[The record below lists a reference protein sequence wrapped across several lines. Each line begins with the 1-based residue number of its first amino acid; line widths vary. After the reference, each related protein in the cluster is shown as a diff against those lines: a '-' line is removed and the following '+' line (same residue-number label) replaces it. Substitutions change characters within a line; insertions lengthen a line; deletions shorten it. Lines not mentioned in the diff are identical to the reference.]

1 MSVSSVIMIA
11 ALYNFIW
18 KVLSPF
24 RLTGPIFD
32 KELRVSSRR
41 RRNYVLRFA
50 YVAVLTVFLAL
61 VWIEA
66 MGRSGSA
73 VYQISRMAE
82 AGQFI
87 VIYMVWFQFCATQFL
102 AVILLS
108 NSISDEIYHRTLGLL
123 MTTPINSFQI
133 VMGKLLSKLLQ
144 LVLLLAI
151 SLPLLAIIRVLGG
164 VPWNYVISSLCITL
178 TTVIFVGSLSLFF
191 SIFCRRAYVVI
202 IMTALTIGLLF
213 ALLPLLAVM
222 SWHIMD
228 LDAIIPACIAIIITV
243 LTIRFP
249 FALLPLLA
257 IMSWYTIDLRSFIS
271 EKTLLT
277 VVLSPNPYCTMF
289 YNTMM
294 MIEPRAAAGIPA
306 FLWPLHC
313 GIMLAASALL
323 LFISVIIVRKVALRQ
338 ATGQL
343 DSSSGKRR
351 SRRASKGNGANQQAF
366 AGTIRRVVG
375 PPIIWKEL
383 RSPMFRH
390 HKIRTCI
397 LVSVGLILLSGT
409 YYLCAKAR
417 VLDGEGTHAAYAV
430 IFLGVGMLFTIV
442 LPATSITSERESRSW
457 PVLLAT
463 PLDDKDILLGKFIG
477 ILRRC
482 FPAWLLLF
490 GHIIAFSL
498 LGFIHPF
505 AILQMGI
512 LVTWIAVFLS
522 GSGLYFSSRFKNTT
536 TAVIMN
542 FTLVAAIWAILP
554 LLMGLV
560 ASINTPFTRDARELV
575 NVYLDTN
582 PFVHVGNIMI
592 ATAGGKAVV
601 TGSYYW
607 PGRGTMDIADSTV
620 WMLACMIGYI
630 VIGFLF
636 AWRAKHQFRRKIF

>member
-1 MSVSSVIMIA
+1 LSVSSVIMIID
-11 ALYNFIW
+11 LTNF
-18 KVLSPF
+18 VARFLSPF

-50 YVAVLTVFLAL
+50 YVALLTAFLVL

-66 MGRSGSA
+66 MGQSGSA
-73 VYQISRMAE
+73 VYRISRMAE
-82 AGQFI
+82 AGKSI
-87 VIYMVWFQFCATQFL
+87 VIYIVWFQYCATQFL

-151 SLPLLAIIRVLGG
+151 SLPLLAIIRVMGG

-191 SIFCRRAYVVI
+191 SIFSRRTYVVI
-202 IMTALTIGLLF
+202 IVTIVTIVSIF
-213 ALLPLLAVM
+213 ALLPLGLYAI
-222 SWHIMD
+222 WDIMN
-228 LDAIIPACIAIIITV
+228 P
-243 LTIRFP
+243 
-249 FALLPLLA
+249 
-257 IMSWYTIDLRSFIS
+257 SIS
-271 EKTLLT
+271 ERSIFT
-277 VVLSPNPYCTMF
+277 VIFLPNPYCSMF
-289 YNTMM
+289 INTIAMVD
-294 MIEPRAAAGIPA
+294 PRSAAALT
-306 FLWPLHC
+306 FYSWPLHC
-313 GIMLAASALL
+313 SIMLAASALL
-323 LFISVIIVRKVALRQ
+323 LFISMVIVRKVALRQ

-343 DSSSGKRR
+343 DRSAGKRR
-351 SRRASKGNGANQQAF
+351 SRRAAKAAGVDQQVFTGA
-366 AGTIRRVVG
+366 IRRVVG

-383 RSPMFRH
+383 RSPIFRH

-397 LVSVGLILLSGT
+397 FAFIGLILLSGT

-417 VLDGEGTHAAYAV
+417 VLDDEGTHAAYAV

-442 LPATSITSERESRSW
+442 LPATSITTERESRSW

-463 PLDDKDILLGKFIG
+463 PLDDKDILLGKFVG
-477 ILRRC
+477 ALRRC

-498 LGFIHPF
+498 IGFIHPL
-505 AILQMGI
+505 AIIQTGI

-522 GSGLYFSSRFKNTT
+522 GSGLYFSSRFKHTT
-536 TAVIMN
+536 TAVLMN
-542 FTLVAAIWAILP
+542 FALVATIWAILP
-554 LLMGLV
+554 LLMGII
-560 ASINTPFTRDARELV
+560 ASINTPLTRDARELAEA
-575 NVYLDTN
+575 YIDTN
-582 PFVHVGNIMI
+582 PFVHIGNIMI
-592 ATAGGKAVV
+592 ATAGGKPEK

-607 PGRGTMDIADSTV
+607 PGQGTLDAANSTI
-620 WMLACMIGYI
+620 WMSACMVGYI
-630 VIGFLF
+630 LIGFLF
-636 AWRAKHQFRRKIF
+636 AWRAKHRFRRNIF

>member
-50 YVAVLTVFLAL
+50 YVAVLTVFLVL

-191 SIFCRRAYVVI
+191 SIFCRRTYVVI
-202 IMTALTIGLLF
+202 IMTVLTIGFLF

-222 SWHIMD
+222 SWQIMD

-257 IMSWYTIDLRSFIS
+257 IMSWYTMDLRSFIS
-271 EKTLLT
+271 EKIMSSVVITL
-277 VVLSPNPYCTMF
+277 NPYCTMF
-289 YNTMM
+289 FNTMM
-294 MIEPRAAAGIPA
+294 MTEPRAAAVMSA
-306 FLWPLHC
+306 FLCPLHC

-323 LFISVIIVRKVALRQ
+323 LFVSMIIVRKVALCQ

-351 SRRASKGNGANQQAF
+351 SRRASKENGVNQQAF

-417 VLDGEGTHAAYAV
+417 VLDDADTHIVYAI

-477 ILRRC
+477 ALRRC

-498 LGFIHPF
+498 AGFIHPL
-505 AILQMGI
+505 AIIQIGI
-512 LVTWIAVFLS
+512 LVTWIAIFLS
-522 GSGLYFSSRFKNTT
+522 GSGLYFSSSFKNTT

-542 FTLVAAIWAILP
+542 FTLAVAIWAILP
-554 LLMGLV
+554 LLMAIV
-560 ASINTPFTRDARELV
+560 ASINTPFTHETRDLV
-575 NVYLDTN
+575 EVYIDTN
-582 PFVHVGNIMI
+582 PFVHVGSIMF
-592 ATAGGKAVV
+592 ATASEKPVKME
-601 TGSYYW
+601 SYYW
-607 PGRGTMDIADSTV
+607 PGHGILNATESTV
-620 WMLACMIGYI
+620 WMSACMVGYI
-630 VIGFLF
+630 LIGFLF
-636 AWRAKHQFRRKIF
+636 AWRAKHRFRRKIF

>member
-1 MSVSSVIMIA
+1 MITDLTDFVA
-11 ALYNFIW
+11 RFPSLYW
-18 KVLSPF
+18 
-24 RLTGPIFD
+24 LTGPIFD

-50 YVAVLTVFLAL
+50 YIVVLTVFLAL
-61 VWIEA
+61 VWIES
-66 MGRSGSA
+66 MGQSGSA
-73 VYQISRMAE
+73 VYRISRMAE

-87 VIYMVWFQFCATQFL
+87 VIYTVWFQFCATQFL

-108 NSISDEIYHRTLGLL
+108 NSISDEIYNRTLGLL

-133 VMGKLLSKLLQ
+133 VMGKLFSKLLQ

-178 TTVIFVGSLSLFF
+178 TTIIFVGSLSLFF
-191 SIFCRRAYVVI
+191 SIFSRRAYVVI
-202 IMTALTIGLLF
+202 IVTIITLSMIF
-213 ALLPLLAVM
+213 ALLPLG
-222 SWHIMD
+222 IY
-228 LDAIIPACIAIIITV
+228 AIWNITNS
-243 LTIRFP
+243 T
-249 FALLPLLA
+249 
-257 IMSWYTIDLRSFIS
+257 IS
-271 EKTLLT
+271 ERSLLT
-277 VVLSPNPYCTMF
+277 GLFLPSPYCNMF
-289 YNTMM
+289 INTLAMAQ
-294 MIEPRAAAGIPA
+294 PRMATAMT
-306 FLWPLHC
+306 FYSWPLHC

-323 LFISVIIVRKVALRQ
+323 LFISMIIVRKVALRQ

-351 SRRASKGNGANQQAF
+351 SRRAAKGAGAGQQAF
-366 AGTIRRVVG
+366 AGAIRRVIG

-397 LVSVGLILLSGT
+397 FAFIGLILLSGT
-409 YYLCAKAR
+409 YYLCAKANI
-417 VLDGEGTHAAYAV
+417 LDDEGTHAAYAV

-442 LPATSITSERESRSW
+442 LPATSITTERESRSW

-463 PLDDKDILLGKFIG
+463 PLDDKDILLGKFVG
-477 ILRRC
+477 ALRRC

-498 LGFIHPF
+498 IGFIHPL
-505 AILQMGI
+505 AIVQTGI
-512 LVTWIAVFLS
+512 LVTWIAIFLS
-522 GSGLYFSSRFKNTT
+522 GSGLYFSSRFKHTT
-536 TAVIMN
+536 TAVLMN
-542 FTLVAAIWAILP
+542 FALVASIWAILP
-554 LLMGLV
+554 LLMGIV

-575 NVYLDTN
+575 EAYVDTN
-582 PFVHVGNIMI
+582 PFVHMGNIMI
-592 ATAGGKAVV
+592 GTAGGKPDK

-607 PGRGTMDIADSTV
+607 PGHGTLNASESTV
-620 WMLACMIGYI
+620 LMLVCMFGYI
-630 VIGFLF
+630 LIGLYF